1 MATQQV
7 VNEQNAGQASN
18 NSNSNAVDIKASNE
32 TYRVYVKLGD
42 DGKIIDK
49 ETRVSTAGKDN
60 SAWDKLDKDTNYKLA
75 LEQSIKIYRAGTW
88 SGATQLIEDEEER
101 VNVFNRG
108 GIQKQG
114 QKIINLLTELTDDGT
129 NLKFDP
135 TPGAYDMFE
144 LLNEETKRRN
154 LSPEDKAANN
164 LRAAVKAMFP
174 SLEGDQLE
182 AKLAAMFG
190 VMQQ

>member
-1 MATQQV
+1 MATSTAV
-7 VNEQNAGQASN
+7 TDNAASTV
-18 NSNSNAVDIKASNE
+18 NSNAVDIKASNE
-32 TYRVYVKLGD
+32 TYRVYVKLGE

-49 ETRVSTAGKDN
+49 DTRVSTAGKDN

-75 LEQSIKIYRAGTW
+75 LEQSIKVYRAGTW
-88 SGATQLIEDEEER
+88 SGATQLVEDEEER

-108 GIQKQG
+108 AVQKQG
-114 QKIINLLTELTDDGT
+114 QKIINLLTELDESGT

-174 SLEGDQLE
+174 SLEGDALE

-190 VMQQ
+190 IMQQ

>member
-1 MATQQV
+1 MATSQV
-7 VNEQNAGQASN
+7 TSEVQSGQAN
-18 NSNSNAVDIKASNE
+18 NNAIDIKASNE
-32 TYRVYVKLGD
+32 TYRVYVKLGE

-75 LEQSIKIYRAGTW
+75 LEQSIKVYRAGTW
-88 SGATQLIEDEEER
+88 AGAKQLIEDEEEA
-101 VNVFNRG
+101 VNIFNRG
-108 GIQKQG
+108 AVQKQG
-114 QKIINLLTELTDDGT
+114 QKIIGLLTELDDSGT

-174 SLEGDQLE
+174 SLEGDALE

-190 VMQQ
+190 IMQQ